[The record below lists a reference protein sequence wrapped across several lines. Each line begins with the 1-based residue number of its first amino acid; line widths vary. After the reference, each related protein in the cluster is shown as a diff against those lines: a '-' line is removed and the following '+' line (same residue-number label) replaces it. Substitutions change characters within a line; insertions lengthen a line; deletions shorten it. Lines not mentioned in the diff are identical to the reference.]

1 MTIITIISETLS
13 PVVLISAVGLLNL
26 MLQNRYGRIKD
37 QVYRQLG
44 VKKSDREYSEESK
57 RVHELRLKRY
67 AKESFILKNALL
79 SNFLAITLFVCTCVG
94 ILANSYFFEDTN
106 PLLDFII
113 LLLFTT
119 GLLILLVG
127 VSFASYSLW
136 FSTKTVSF
144 EISQE
149 AY

>member
-1 MTIITIISETLS
+1 MTVITVISETLT
-13 PVVLISAVGLLNL
+13 PVILISAIGLLNL

-44 VKKSDREYSEESK
+44 VKKSDREYLDESK
-57 RVHELRLKRY
+57 GIHELRLNRY
-67 AKESFILKNALL
+67 AKECFILKNALL
-79 SNFLAITLFVCTCVG
+79 SNFLSITLFVCTCIG
-94 ILANSYFFEDTN
+94 ILVNSYFFEDTYL
-106 PLLDFII
+106 LLDLII
-113 LLLFTT
+113 LFLFTT